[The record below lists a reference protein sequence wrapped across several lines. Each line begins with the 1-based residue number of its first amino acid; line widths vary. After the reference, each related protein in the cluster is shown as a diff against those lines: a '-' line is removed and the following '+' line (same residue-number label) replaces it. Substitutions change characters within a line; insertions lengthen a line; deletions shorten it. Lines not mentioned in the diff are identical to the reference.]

1 MKMNRRDV
9 ARLGGLAA
17 SLAIAGVVTSG
28 NASACT
34 DDDLMKAV
42 EEFRQAMVDGNG
54 ARLLEL
60 CSDALSFGHANGV
73 IQTKTEFVKTVVD
86 KTEIFKS
93 IRLSD
98 QKVMVTGEEG
108 IARHTFD
115 ADIVYE
121 GKPMSLTL
129 GIIMVWRNEDGRWRL
144 LARQSFKP
152 IVV

>member
-1 MKMNRRDV
+1 MNMNRRDI

-17 SLAIAGVVTSG
+17 SLAIAGVAVSKS
-28 NASACT
+28 ASACT

-60 CSDALSFGHANGV
+60 SSDALSFGHANGV

-86 KTEIFKS
+86 KTEVFKS

>member
-1 MKMNRRDV
+1 MNMNRRDI

-17 SLAIAGVVTSG
+17 SLAIAGVAVSKS
-28 NASACT
+28 ASACT

-60 CSDALSFGHANGV
+60 SSDALSFGHANGV

>member
-1 MKMNRRDV
+1 MGINRRDV
-9 ARLGGLAA
+9 ALAGGLAA
-17 SLAIAGVVTSG
+17 SLALIGAVTST
-28 NASACT
+28 NALACT

-42 EEFRQAMVDGNG
+42 EDFRQAMVDGNG

-73 IQTKTEFVKTVVD
+73 VQTKIEFVKSVVD

-98 QKVMVTGEEG
+98 HHIEVNGDAG
-108 IARHTFD
+108 IARHTFA
-115 ADIVYE
+115 ADIIYQ
-121 GKPMSLTL
+121 GKPISLTL

-152 IVV
+152 ITV